1 MAITLKPLHEQ
12 VIAMM
17 GASSGIGLALRDFV
31 NECRRVGK
39 KAPRVAGNVAR
50 EEDLQPAAVE
60 GCTDPLRLELEHD
73 RLPVSA
79 SRVTPGWIDMRYLPK
94 RRCIV
99 EGFTR
104 RSIPQAGM
112 RNLPQRYRN
121 LRGRVQA
128 TSHSLL
134 TTAAVAAWG
143 ALIATPVGES

>member
-1 MAITLKPLHEQ
+1 MAITLKPLQ
-12 VIAMM
+12 VIAIL
-17 GASSGIGLALRDFV
+17 GASSGIGLALRDFD

-39 KAPRVAGNVAR
+39 KAPCAAGNVGR
-50 EEDLQPAAVE
+50 EEDLQPAAVD

-79 SRVTPGWIDMRYLPK
+79 SRVNPGRIDVRYLLK

-128 TSHSLL
+128 TNHSLL